1 MLYHAVVWIDHR
13 EAHVE
18 SFTRDASETSY
29 VKALGNPRKIHHRGG
44 SVEGGKA
51 PVNLQFFALVGDA
64 LNGAQEALNMR
75 AAVSGQRIE
84 CSSNRDPV
92 TFNPS

>member
-1 MLYHAVVWIDHR
+1 M
-13 EAHVE
+13 
-18 SFTRDASETSY
+18 
-29 VKALGNPRKIHHRGG
+29 
-44 SVEGGKA
+44 
-51 PVNLQFFALVGDA
+51 NLQFFALVGDA
-64 LNGAQEALNMR
+64 LNGAQEPLNMR